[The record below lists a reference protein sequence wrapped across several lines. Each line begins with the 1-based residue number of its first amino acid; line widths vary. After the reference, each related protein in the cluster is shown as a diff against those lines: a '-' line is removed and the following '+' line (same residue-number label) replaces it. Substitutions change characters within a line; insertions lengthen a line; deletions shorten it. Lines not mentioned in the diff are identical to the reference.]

1 MGCGNS
7 MMLVTS
13 LAMVAEIIG
22 DDKVS
27 VWSAFSFHPELPVC
41 THGTTPFRNSLRFRN
56 VDNLPQEF
64 PLVILLC
71 FLHREGS
78 QEIALTVL
86 RIKTLYHHVFLS
98 VPVKLSTIFHPSSIL
113 SRISVKPLKAN
124 LVNFPLDIWMFHPII
139 STTFTTLL
147 HEILQFRPHPPSS
160 SASLLY
166 KNGWTSYGRFS
177 EGEGGGVGEGGEWNI
192 HKPSEGK
199 GM

>member
-64 PLVILLC
+64 PLVILSSSARK
-71 FLHREGS
+71 LH
-78 QEIALTVL
+78 QQFYVL
-86 RIKTLYHHVFLS
+86 KLLYHHVFLS

-113 SRISVKPLKAN
+113 SGINVKPLKAN

-139 STTFTTLL
+139 STTLTTLL
-147 HEILQFRPHPPSS
+147 HEILQFRSHPPSS

-166 KNGWTSYGRFS
+166 KIGWTSYSRFS

-199 GM
+199 EM